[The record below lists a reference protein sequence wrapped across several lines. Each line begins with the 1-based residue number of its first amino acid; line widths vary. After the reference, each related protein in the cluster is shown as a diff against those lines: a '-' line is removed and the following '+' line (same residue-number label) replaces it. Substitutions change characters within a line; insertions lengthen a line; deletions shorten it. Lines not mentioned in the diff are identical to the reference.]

1 MQWQVD
7 LLRTR
12 PHRMCYHD
20 EFGCSVLKGVGEPP
34 ELGSTET
41 PLLEWEA
48 WLTPQHTPLPHVTT
62 SNLVVLGQTVYA
74 KMERNPKNWEALES
88 HPLWGR
94 SMAD

>member
-1 MQWQVD
+1 
-7 LLRTR
+7 
-12 PHRMCYHD
+12 MCYHD
-20 EFGCSVLKGVGEPP
+20 EFGRSVLKGVGEPP

-41 PLLEWEA
+41 PLSWNGRCG
-48 WLTPQHTPLPHVTT
+48 WPQQTTLPHVTT